1 MLEYKDPNDGLTQ
14 QEIFKKNLP
23 NVLYMD
29 HYTLNEMYPQYT
41 AEEWRRFMRD
51 QQTFIESELAA
62 IAEAEA
68 RAALSRLGRASGT
81 EVSALKALLETSKL
95 INDSQ
100 RQQTKIMMTYLPDPK
115 TAKQPESEKTERPII
130 PDYPDI
136 SKY

>member
-1 MLEYKDPNDGLTQ
+1 
-14 QEIFKKNLP
+14 
-23 NVLYMD
+23 
-29 HYTLNEMYPQYT
+29 
-41 AEEWRRFMRD
+41 MRD

-68 RAALSRLGRASGT
+68 RAALGRLGRASGT

-95 INDSQ
+95 VNDAQ

-115 TAKQPESEKTERPII
+115 KAKQPEPERTERPKTVE
-130 PDYPDI
+130 YPDI